1 MDRLLEHIIRDFYT
15 IDEAYSPKII
25 KQLIDKF
32 KQELEDFNMDP
43 IGDRTLESY
52 IKRFDQLKNSPKIKE
67 KDLLKWSISD
77 LVRLIT
83 STPSSADDVVN
94 EDDEYI
100 MNSDTPVFENDYIQI
115 FHAGNQ
121 AQCTTLRTFDSNND
135 RGESWCIGRGS
146 YSSYRF
152 QERRRE
158 PSFYYIIDKEKFNEA
173 QGQSNH
179 TDFDKSFFVV
189 QIRSNGNYVYTPR
202 SNSPN
207 ESSEMDW
214 EGLTNTF
221 PILAQQI
228 TPDVLRYIPITPNEK
243 MMGKYK
249 NEKMGIREFL
259 KLPFDTKK
267 QYLVLRNGNSL
278 FPQISNDDFVTRVLP
293 KLPKLSEFISV
304 THGIID
310 SDTLLKHLESF
321 TNQHSKSII
330 QNLRNLDTDIL
341 YDPVISW
348 DVKKILIKYASDKF
362 TEPREFSYLSKD
374 EKVIL
379 VIVVVDELNNS
390 NYNPITIITENDV
403 YRDIKITSRLE
414 KYVEGIDFSKI
425 DEDYLFTLVL
435 NNYLPL
441 SAVTNILDVIKAGNN
456 EDFTYSESEGKEYI
470 INTSEAAAY
479 NIDNNV
485 LTTVPF
491 DSPEIAT
498 LLGDGFKRTMLQAF
512 TGQNIGP
519 TKNMGDLT
527 RIIQTATVEERVIT
541 NDNVNDGRPVILIT
555 DPNDTNNKVFLIP
568 TEATYINGPN
578 LTNHVFDPEGRLRT
592 YSTSL
597 SSFIYEQYFD
607 YLRSTNQVIEDA
619 NLNILLSNSRYGN
632 GGMFKRLFIKS
643 NPPLSPN
650 SNLAL
655 KYWEPNNEHYIINKT
670 DPSESHKVSKKTGKR
685 VKANISNNL
694 YATIMG
700 EAPAAPTTPETPAAP
715 AAPGA
720 PQRGRPAGGARVY
733 DLTTLPPLQDHPTEA
748 TAEDTI
754 TGYGFNW
761 NGLSDRVKYALHGHA
776 TPRNIYGSGGVT
788 RRRRQLDGNAQVTH
802 FWTVDTEA
810 TCAMY
815 LIQRGENGVVTP
827 LAINLV
833 IQPGNEHWLITANNA
848 TRMTTANIGTA
859 IQNLNESIDI
869 KKYILKET
877 IYQQNK
883 ETMKISELQALVKEA
898 IQEVLSE
905 NRAENI
911 ADNERQDAQ
920 LLKIK
925 SMEDPKEKQ
934 QAIKAWKQK
943 NDDILWRNIFNKEAQ
958 EMYGKPF
965 QDLEDWQRDEV
976 YAKIE
981 FRDSFQTENQPERS
995 PETPDRDTETL
1006 PDPGTKP
1013 GRTTRRRKVGNPDVD
1028 PKPKA
1033 YLEEAEKEIM
1043 KMITQRF
1050 KAEKNA

>member
-15 IDEAYSPKII
+15 IDEAYSPKVI

-43 IGDRTLESY
+43 IGDRTLNSY

-83 STPSSADDVVN
+83 SAPSSADDVVN

-100 MNSDTPVFENDYIQI
+100 MNSGTPVFENDYIQI

-121 AQCTTLRTFDSNND
+121 DQCTTLKTFDSNND
-135 RGESWCIGRGS
+135 MGERWCIGRGS

-158 PSFYYIIDKEKFNEA
+158 PSFYYIIDKEKFNEV

-179 TDFDKSFFVV
+179 TDFAKSFFVV
-189 QIRSNGNYVYTPR
+189 QIRSDGKYVYTPR
-202 SNSPN
+202 TNSPN

-267 QYLVLRNGNSL
+267 QYIVLRNGNSL
-278 FPQISNDDFVTRVLP
+278 FPQISNEDFVTRVLP
-293 KLPKLSEFISV
+293 KIPKLSEFISI
-304 THGIID
+304 TSGLID
-310 SDTLLKHLESF
+310 QDILLTHLESF

-330 QNLRNLDTDIL
+330 QNLRNLNTDIL
-341 YDPVISW
+341 FNPVISW
-348 DVKKILIKYASDKF
+348 DVKKILVKYASDKF
-362 TEPREFSYLSKD
+362 TEPREFSYLSTD

-379 VIVVVDELNNS
+379 VIIVVDELDNS
-390 NYNPITIITENDV
+390 NYQPITIITENDV
-403 YRDIKITSRLE
+403 YRDIKITPRTE
-414 KYVEGIDFSKI
+414 KYINGIDLSKI
-425 DEDYLFTLVL
+425 DEDYLFALVL
-435 NNYLPL
+435 KQYLPL
-441 SAVTNILDVIKAGNN
+441 STITNILDVIKAGNN

-479 NIDNNV
+479 NIDNNA

-498 LLGDGFKRTMLQAF
+498 LLGDDFKGTMLQAF
-512 TGQNIGP
+512 TGGNIGP
-519 TKNMGDLT
+519 TKNMGDLA

-541 NDNVNDGRPVILIT
+541 NDNVNNGRPVILIT

-568 TEATYINGPN
+568 TEALYINEPN
-578 LTNHVFDPEGRLRT
+578 LTNHNFDSDGKLRT
-592 YSTSL
+592 YDYSLATSL
-597 SSFIYEQYFD
+597 SPSIYEQYFD
-607 YLRSTNQVIEDA
+607 YLRSTNQVIENV
-619 NLNILLSNSRYGN
+619 NLNVLFSTSRYGN
-632 GGMFKRLFIKS
+632 GGTFKILFIKG
-643 NPPLSPN
+643 NPPLSPD
-650 SNLAL
+650 SNIAL
-655 KYWEPNNEHYIINKT
+655 KYWEPNDTCYIINKT
-670 DPSESHKVSKKTGKR
+670 TPSQSHKISDTSGKK
-685 VKANISNNL
+685 VKANISNSL
-694 YATIMG
+694 YRNIMG
-700 EAPAAPTTPETPAAP
+700 EAPAAPETPAAPGTPAAP

-720 PQRGRPAGGARVY
+720 PRRGRPEGGARVY

-748 TAEDTI
+748 TAENTI

-776 TPRNIYGSGGVT
+776 TPRNIYDSGGVT
-788 RRRRQLDGNAQVTH
+788 RRNRQIAGNLRVTH
-802 FWTVDTEA
+802 LWTVDTET

-815 LIQRGENGVVTP
+815 LIQREIRENVQQTQTRQGRRVIGPHDRTSVLRVDMDVTYEP
-827 LAINLV
+827 VAMNLV
-833 IQPGNEHWLITANNA
+833 IQPGNEHWLVTTNNA
-848 TRMTTANIGTA
+848 VRMTTSNVGTA
-859 IQNLNESIDI
+859 IENLNESIDI
-869 KKYILKET
+869 KKYLLRET

-905 NRAENI
+905 N
-911 ADNERQDAQ
+911 
-920 LLKIK
+920 
-925 SMEDPKEKQ
+925 
-934 QAIKAWKQK
+934 
-943 NDDILWRNIFNKEAQ
+943 
-958 EMYGKPF
+958 
-965 QDLEDWQRDEV
+965 
-976 YAKIE
+976 
-981 FRDSFQTENQPERS
+981 QPEKS
-995 PETPDRDTETL
+995 PETPDRGTETL

-1050 KAEKNA
+1050 KAEKDA

>member
-43 IGDRTLESY
+43 IGDKTLNSY

-83 STPSSADDVVN
+83 SAPSGADDVVN

-100 MNSDTPVFENDYIQI
+100 LNSGTPVFENDYIQI

-121 AQCTTLRTFDSNND
+121 NQCTTLRTFDSNND

-146 YSSYRF
+146 YSQYRF

-158 PSFYYIIDKEKFNEA
+158 PSFYYIIDKEKFNEV
-173 QGQSNH
+173 QGRSNH
-179 TDFDKSFFVV
+179 IDFDKSFFVV
-189 QIRSNGNYVYTPR
+189 QIRSDGNYVYTPR

-207 ESSEMDW
+207 ESSPMDW
-214 EGLTNTF
+214 ESLTNTF

-249 NEKMGIREFL
+249 NEVMGIREFL

-267 QYLVLRNGNSL
+267 QYLVLRNGGSL

-304 THGIID
+304 TNGLINQ
-310 SDTLLKHLESF
+310 DTLLKHLESF

-330 QNLRNLDTDIL
+330 QNLRNLDTSTL

-348 DVKKILIKYASDKF
+348 DVKKILVKYASDKF

-379 VIVVVDELNNS
+379 VILVVEELDSS
-390 NYNPITIITENDV
+390 NYPPITIVTENDV
-403 YRDIKITSRLE
+403 YKGIKITPRTE
-414 KYVEGIDFSKI
+414 KYIEGIDLSKI

-498 LLGDGFKRTMLQAF
+498 LLGDGFIGTMLQVF
-512 TGQNIGP
+512 SNSQNIGP
-519 TKNMGDLT
+519 TKNMGDLA
-527 RIIQTATVEERVIT
+527 RIVQTATVEDRVIT
-541 NDNVNDGRPVILIT
+541 NDNVNEGRPVVLFT
-555 DPNDTNNKVFLIP
+555 DVVDGLNNSNKVFLIP
-568 TEATYINGPN
+568 TEAIHINTPN
-578 LTNHVFDPEGRLRT
+578 LTNSCFDSEGRLRT
-592 YSTSL
+592 YSTSVSL
-597 SSFIYEQYFD
+597 SIYEQYFD
-607 YLRSTNQVIEDA
+607 YLRSTNQVIEDV
-619 NLNILLSNSRYGN
+619 NLNFIFSNSRYSN
-632 GGMFKRLFIKS
+632 GGAFKRLFIKS

-655 KYWEPNNEHYIINKT
+655 KYWEPNGEYYIINKT
-670 DPSESHKVSKKTGKR
+670 TPSQSHKISPDSGKR
-685 VKANISNNL
+685 IKANISNRL

-700 EAPAAPTTPETPAAP
+700 EAPVAPAAPGAPAAP

-720 PQRGRPAGGARVY
+720 PRRGRPAGGARVY
-733 DLTTLPPLQDHPTEA
+733 DLTTLPPLQDHPTQES
-748 TAEDTI
+748 AETTI
-754 TGYGFNW
+754 TGYGLNW
-761 NGLSDRVKYALHGHA
+761 EGLNNKAKYLLHNHA
-776 TPRNIYGSGGVT
+776 TPRNIYDSGGVT
-788 RRRRQLDGNAQVTH
+788 RRRGQLRGIDGDDTYRVTH
-802 FWTVDTEA
+802 YWTVDSEGIS
-810 TCAMY
+810 AMY
-815 LIQRGENGVVTP
+815 LIQRENWEDEEVAYEPV
-827 LAINLV
+827 AMNLV
-833 IQPGNEHWLITANNA
+833 IQPGNEHWLVTTNNA
-848 TRMTTANIGTA
+848 VRMTTANVA
-859 IQNLNESIDI
+859 NAVQNLNESIDI

-898 IQEVLSE
+898 IQEVL
-905 NRAENI
+905 A
-911 ADNERQDAQ
+911 
-920 LLKIK
+920 
-925 SMEDPKEKQ
+925 
-934 QAIKAWKQK
+934 
-943 NDDILWRNIFNKEAQ
+943 
-958 EMYGKPF
+958 
-965 QDLEDWQRDEV
+965 
-976 YAKIE
+976 
-981 FRDSFQTENQPERS
+981 ENQPEKS
-995 PETPDRDTETL
+995 PETPDRGTETL

-1050 KAEKNA
+1050 KAEKDA

>member
-83 STPSSADDVVN
+83 SAPSSADEVVN

-100 MNSDTPVFENDYIQI
+100 MNSGTPVFENDYIQI

-179 TDFDKSFFVV
+179 QDFDKSFFVV

-214 EGLTNTF
+214 ESLTNTF

-379 VIVVVDELNNS
+379 VILVVDELNNS

-441 SAVTNILDVIKAGNN
+441 SAVTNILEVIKAGNN

-498 LLGDGFKRTMLQAF
+498 LLGDGFIRTMLQVF
-512 TGQNIGP
+512 GNSVNIGP
-519 TKNMGDLT
+519 TKNMGDLA
-527 RIIQTATVEERVIT
+527 RIVQTATVEERVIT

-568 TEATYINGPN
+568 TEATHINTPN
-578 LTNHVFDPEGRLRT
+578 LTNHCFDPEGRLRT
-592 YSTSL
+592 YSTSV
-597 SSFIYEQYFD
+597 SPSIYEQYFD
-607 YLRSTNQVIEDA
+607 YLRSTNQVIEDV
-619 NLNILLSNSRYGN
+619 NLNFIFSNSRYSN
-632 GGMFKRLFIKS
+632 GGMFKRLFIKG
-643 NPPLSPN
+643 NPPLSPD

-655 KYWEPNNEHYIINKT
+655 KYWEPNDEYYIINKT
-670 DPSESHKVSKKTGKR
+670 TPSQSHKISPDSGKR
-685 VKANISNNL
+685 IKANISRRL

-700 EAPAAPTTPETPAAP
+700 EAPAAPETPAAP

-720 PQRGRPAGGARVY
+720 PRRGRPAGGARVY
-733 DLTTLPPLQDHPTEA
+733 DLTTLPPLQDHPTEE
-748 TAEDTI
+748 TAETTI

-776 TPRNIYGSGGVT
+776 TPRNIYDSGGVT
-788 RRRRQLDGNAQVTH
+788 RRRTQLRGIDGDNTYRVTH
-802 FWTVDTEA
+802 YYTVDSEGTS
-810 TCAMY
+810 AMY
-815 LIQRGENGVVTP
+815 LIQRENWEDEEVAYEPV
-827 LAINLV
+827 AMNLV
-833 IQPGNEHWLITANNA
+833 IQPGNEHWLVTTNNA
-848 TRMTTANIGTA
+848 IRMTTANVA
-859 IQNLNESIDI
+859 NAVQNLNESIDI

-898 IQEVLSE
+898 IQEVLTE
-905 NRAENI
+905 NES
-911 ADNERQDAQ
+911 
-920 LLKIK
+920 IK
-925 SMEDPKEKQ
+925 KQ
-934 QAIKAWKQK
+934 QNAQWKR
-943 NDDILWRNIFNKEAQ
+943 DVLNKEAQ
-958 EMYGKPF
+958 GMYDKPF

-995 PETPDRDTETL
+995 PETPDRGTETL

-1050 KAEKNA
+1050 KAEKDA